1 MISMSL
7 PSKAVRIGELS
18 GKFFTNPSYK
28 VHEAFGIRMRVSPW
42 GWAVAL
48 RGGLVVIVL
57 MIVLMIVVI
66 SGKLENGL
74 FYARFP

>member
-7 PSKAVRIGELS
+7 PSKAVRIAELS
-18 GKFFTNPSYK
+18 GKFFTNPSYM
-28 VHEAFGIRMRVSPW
+28 VHEAFDTRMRVSPW

-57 MIVLMIVVI
+57 MIVVI
-66 SGKLENGL
+66 SLKLENGL